1 MGRGRRALTAPPT
14 KVPQTRPCI
23 PEEDVAALLGDFAQ
37 ILRSG
42 RLTMGPYLER
52 FEREFAAGVGT
63 DHAVGMNSGTAP
75 LEVALRYWGVEGR
88 EVVVPTNTF
97 IASANAALLAGGRPV
112 LCDIDPQTLSSGL
125 PQIEA
130 QVGKKTRAVV
140 AVHIAGLIAPDIEA
154 IRSFCRARGLL
165 LLEDAAH
172 AHGAKADGE
181 AAGNLGDAA
190 GFSFFPTKPLTTGEG
205 GALST
210 NDRDLAAFARSFRTH
225 GVSAPGRVLERL
237 GHNYRLPELSAALGL
252 RQLARL
258 AAHTA
263 ERNRLAAHY
272 RRVLARLGCGGVL
285 LPEFAGRVHAY
296 YKFPVRLPAGTR
308 REWVVAQLRE
318 RGIEA
323 GSVYWPPCHLTPF
336 YQRALGYGPGDF
348 PVAEATLAQV
358 VTLPMFPGLSDEAV
372 ERVCC
377 GLAELLAEAEGEG
390 RAGQ

>member
-1 MGRGRRALTAPPT
+1 MIVPST

-23 PEEDVAALLGDFAQ
+23 PEEDVAALLEDFAQ

-52 FEREFAAGVGT
+52 FEQEFAAYTGAE
-63 DHAVGMNSGTAP
+63 HAVGMNSGTAP
-75 LEVALRYWGVEGR
+75 LEVALRYWGIEGQ

-97 IASANAALLAGGRPV
+97 IASSNAALLAGGRPV

-140 AVHIAGLIAPDIEA
+140 VVHIAGLIAPDIEA
-154 IRSFCRARGLL
+154 IRSFCHTRGLL

-172 AHGAKADGE
+172 AHGATADGRS
-181 AAGNLGDAA
+181 AGNWGDAA

-205 GALST
+205 GVLST
-210 NDRDLAAFARSFRTH
+210 NDRDLADFARSFRTH
-225 GVSAPGRVLERL
+225 GVSAQGRSLERL

-263 ERNRLAAHY
+263 ERNRLAARY
-272 RRVLARLGCGGVL
+272 RRVLARLGCEGVL

-296 YKFPVRLPAGTR
+296 YKFPVRLPAGKR
-308 REWVVAQLRE
+308 REWVVAKLRE

-336 YQRALGYGPGDF
+336 YQRELGYGPGDF
-348 PVAEATLAQV
+348 PVAEAVLAEV
-358 VTLPMFPGLSDEAV
+358 ITLPMFPGLSAEAV
-372 ERVCC
+372 ERV
-377 GLAELLAEAEGEG
+377 GRSLAEVLAEAEGDC
-390 RAGQ
+390 RAGK

>member
-1 MGRGRRALTAPPT
+1 M
-14 KVPQTRPCI
+14 
-23 PEEDVAALLGDFAQ
+23 AALLEDFAQ

-52 FEREFAAGVGT
+52 FEQEFAACVGT
-63 DHAVGMNSGTAP
+63 EYAVGMNSGTAP
-75 LEVALRYWGVEGR
+75 LEVALRHWGVEGR

-97 IASANAALLAGGRPV
+97 IASSNAALLAGGRPV

-130 QVGKKTRAVV
+130 QVGEKTRAVIV
-140 AVHIAGLIAPDIEA
+140 VHIAGLIAPDIEA
-154 IRSFCRARGLL
+154 IRSFCCARGLL

-172 AHGAKADGE
+172 AHGARADGQP
-181 AAGNLGDAA
+181 AGSLGDAA

-205 GALST
+205 GMLST
-210 NDRDLAAFARSFRTH
+210 NDRDLADFARSFRTH
-225 GVSAPGRVLERL
+225 GVSAKGRLLERL

-258 AAHTA
+258 AEHTA
-263 ERNRLAAHY
+263 ARNRLATRY
-272 RRVLARLGCGGVL
+272 RRTLARLGCGDVL

-296 YKFPVRLPAGTR
+296 YKFPVRLPAGKR
-308 REWVVAQLRE
+308 REWVVAALRE
-318 RGIEA
+318 RWGIEA

-336 YQRALGYGPGDF
+336 YQRELGYGPGDF
-348 PVAEATLAQV
+348 PVAEAVLAQV

-377 GLAELLAEAEGEG
+377 GLAEVLAEEEGDCRVG
-390 RAGQ
+390 K

>member
-1 MGRGRRALTAPPT
+1 MCKTGAIVPPR
-14 KVPQTRPCI
+14 VPQTRPCI
-23 PEEDVAALLGDFAQ
+23 PEEDVVALLGDFAQ

-52 FEREFAAGVGT
+52 FEQEFAAYMGVE
-63 DHAVGMNSGTAP
+63 HAVGMNSGTAA
-75 LEVALRYWGVEGR
+75 LEVALRYWGVEGG

-97 IASANAALLAGGRPV
+97 IASSNAALLVGSRPV

-130 QVGKKTRAVV
+130 QVGEKTRAVV

-172 AHGAKADGE
+172 AHGASADGQL
-181 AAGNLGDAA
+181 AGSLGDAA
-190 GFSFFPTKPLTTGEG
+190 GFSFFPTKPLATGEG
-205 GALST
+205 GMLST
-210 NDRDLAAFARSFRTH
+210 NDRDLADFARSFRTH
-225 GVSAPGRVLERL
+225 GVSAKGRSLERL

-258 AAHTA
+258 AEHLA
-263 ERNRLAAHY
+263 ERNRLASRY
-272 RRVLARLGCGGVL
+272 RRELVRLGCGEVL

-296 YKFPVRLPAGTR
+296 YKFPVRLPAEKR
-308 REWVVAQLRE
+308 REWVAAKLLE
-318 RGIEA
+318 RWGVES

-336 YQRALGYGPGDF
+336 YQRELGYGPGDF
-348 PVAEATLAQV
+348 PVAEEVLSQV
-358 VTLPMFPGLSDEAV
+358 VTLPMFPGLSDEDV
-372 ERVCC
+372 ERACR
-377 GLAELLAEAEGEG
+377 GLAELLAEEGDCRG
-390 RAGQ
+390 GQ